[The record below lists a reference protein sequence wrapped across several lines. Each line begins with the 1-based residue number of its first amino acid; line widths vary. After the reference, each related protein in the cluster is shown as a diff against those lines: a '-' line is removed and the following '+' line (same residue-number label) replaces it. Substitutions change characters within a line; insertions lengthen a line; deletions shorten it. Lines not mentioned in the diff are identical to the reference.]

1 MQRPPFG
8 IAIQLRGEIAPGA
21 KQALRLLSRLLV
33 VLATAVGPVQALA
46 ADDATPALAIS
57 PRELSLRGPRDRAQF
72 VLSADMAGDARDVT
86 GEAVWQSTNQAVVR
100 MDAQGAVRAVG
111 DGAAEIVARLGDRS
125 VTVPVIVSGCSAS
138 SPVSF
143 RHEVMPVLTKAGCNS
158 GKCHGSPSGKG
169 GLALSLRGFDAASDH
184 RRLTRESGGR
194 RIDLLAPGESLLLAK
209 PLARVPHGGGRR
221 FAADDDPLP
230 LLLRQ
235 WIATGAPQQA
245 DEAAPLTLE
254 VFPNERWLEPPSLTQ
269 QLRVV
274 ARWADGSSRDVTHLA
289 LFTASPE
296 GVAEV
301 TSGGLVKLLAEGP
314 SSKEVTVAAV
324 FGELQA
330 VSRLVF
336 LRPAEGFIWPNPPE
350 NNEIDRLASARLRR
364 LRIAPAEWSDD
375 ATFLRRAWLD
385 VCGVPPTPDEV
396 RRFLSDT
403 SSDKRERL
411 IDALLE
417 RPEYA
422 SCWAM
427 RWADRLGC
435 NQRFVGKTGAIKYHA
450 WIRHQMAANVPDDV
464 FARQLI
470 TASGGN
476 YSHPPAGFYRLPR
489 TPQDR
494 AEQIAQVFLGVR
506 IGCAR
511 CHNHPGERWTQ
522 DDYYGL
528 AAFFARLRYRDGPFF
543 NHLYDKEETVLPT
556 RTGELRHARTGA
568 VAPPKALD
576 TAALQASAD
585 EDRRETFARWLVTPD
600 NPFFARAAVNRIWA
614 WLFGRGIVD
623 PVDDFRSSNPP
634 AHPELLDWLAADFA
648 AHGFDR
654 KYLIRQIMRSRLY
667 QLASTADAQAD
678 PAAERYFGRASVRLL
693 GAEQLL
699 DAIGQATGAREK
711 FAGFPAGLRATELP
725 DGEYQHRFLTAFGRP
740 ARALACAC
748 ERDGD
753 SNLGQALELVGGEA
767 IEAQIRSPAGR
778 VTRLFDAGADNSA
791 IVEDLFLA
799 ALSRYPTDDER
810 RELGQRL
817 VEAPDRRAAVED
829 LLWALINHREF
840 LFQH

>member
-1 MQRPPFG
+1 MRLPTL
-8 IAIQLRGEIAPGA
+8 IAT
-21 KQALRLLSRLLV
+21 LV
-33 VLATAVGPVQALA
+33 MAVGFERALVA
-46 ADDATPALAIS
+46 NDSEPALAVS
-57 PRELSLRGPRDRAQF
+57 PTEITLRGPRDRVQL
-72 VLSADMAGDARDVT
+72 VLTASLANDIRDVT
-86 GEAVWQSTNQAVVR
+86 REAVWQSTNEAVVR
-100 MDAQGAVRAVG
+100 VDAQGGANAVG
-111 DGAAEIVARLGDRS
+111 DGAADIVVRLGDHALA
-125 VTVPVIVSGCSAS
+125 VPALVRGCSAAS
-138 SPVSF
+138 AVSF
-143 RHEVMPVLTKAGCNS
+143 RNEIIPVLTKAGCNS

-169 GLALSLRGFDAASDH
+169 GLALSLRGFDPVSDH
-184 RRLTRESGGR
+184 RRLARESGGR

-221 FAADDDPLP
+221 FAGVDDPLS
-230 LLLRQ
+230 LLLRE
-235 WIATGAPQQA
+235 WIAAGAPC
-245 DEAAPLTLE
+245 EANESAPLSLE
-254 VFPNERWLEPPSLTQ
+254 VLPNERWLEPASRTQ

-274 ARWADGSSRDVTHLA
+274 AKWADGLSRDVTHLA

-301 TSGGLVKLLAEGP
+301 TTGGLVKRLP
-314 SSKEVTVAAV
+314 DDKSSTEVTVAAV

-330 VSRLVF
+330 VGRIVF
-336 LRPAEGFIWPNPPE
+336 LRSAEGFAWPNPSE
-350 NNEIDRLASARLRR
+350 NNEIDRLALARLRR
-364 LRIAPAEWSDD
+364 LRIAPVELSDD

-385 VCGVPPTPDEV
+385 VCGVPPPPDEV

-403 SSDKRERL
+403 SSDKRARL

-422 SCWAM
+422 ACWAM

-435 NQRFVGKTGAIKYHA
+435 NQRFVGKTGALKYHA
-450 WIRHQMAANVPDDV
+450 WIQHQMASNVPDDV
-464 FARQLI
+464 FARQLL
-470 TASGGN
+470 TGSGGN

-543 NHLYDKEETVLPT
+543 NHIYDKEETVLPT
-556 RTGELRHARTGA
+556 RSGELRHARTGA
-568 VAPPKALD
+568 MVSPKALGSP
-576 TAALQASAD
+576 APEISAE
-585 EDRRETFARWLVTPD
+585 EDRREVFAQWLVRPG
-600 NPFFARAAVNRIWA
+600 NSFFARAAVNRIWA
-614 WLFGRGIVD
+614 WLFGRGIVE

-634 AHPELLDWLAADFA
+634 SHPELLDWLAADFA

-654 KYLIRQIMRSRLY
+654 KYLIREIMRSRLY
-667 QLASTADAQAD
+667 QLASSGDTQG
-678 PAAERYFGRASVRLL
+678 AAAGERYFAQAAVRLL

-699 DAIGQATGAREK
+699 DAIGQATGTPEK

-753 SNLGQALELVGGEA
+753 SNLGQALELVGGEG
-767 IEAQIRSPAGR
+767 IEAQIRSPSGR
-778 VTRLFDAGADNSA
+778 VARLFDARADNTA
-791 IVEDLFLA
+791 IVEELFLA
-799 ALSRYPTDDER
+799 ALSRLPTDDEC
-810 RELGQRL
+810 RELSQRL
-817 VEAPDRRAAVED
+817 SQASDRRAAVED